1 MRLYSWDGKALS
13 EKATL
18 EGNKGT
24 VSALAFS
31 PDGKLLAFGS
41 SECTVG
47 LLDGVTLG
55 VRVFSLLLSP

>member
-31 PDGKLLAFGS
+31 PDGKLLASGDVS
-41 SECTVG
+41 S
-47 LLDGVTLG
+47 LYY
-55 VRVFSLLLSP
+55 LLLPRPS